1 MKNLNQVSLRDLKED
16 GNYLVHQ
23 VEYERFGDSE
33 SYLLNGSGK
42 EVLKFVKEHVNFYED
57 EDIND
62 LYNWFDENNGDG
74 DDLLSIFE
82 LENK

>member
-1 MKNLNQVSLRDLKED
+1 MKNLNEVSLRDLKED

-23 VEYERFGDSE
+23 VMYERFGDSE
-33 SYLLNGSGK
+33 SYLLQGSGS

-62 LYNWFDENNGDG
+62 LFDWYDEGNGDG
-74 DDLLSIFE
+74 DDLISIFE
-82 LENK
+82 L